1 MKFLPAI
8 ILLMSFAPCLLF
20 SQVKHDY
27 FWPFGNGKIL
37 VWGPYIQGGS
47 MLDFNTSPPTITL
60 HDFVTDYPFASIAD
74 KEGHLVAFTDGC
86 RIANRNK
93 ELMLNG
99 DTLNPGKVYNVYC
112 NLPSF
117 YPVVQPCIF
126 LPRPGSDSNYYLFHL
141 RSDNYYYNP
150 MNLLYS
156 EIDARGDNGNGA
168 VVRKNIEVLSDSIY
182 LGSFVTATKHANGR
196 DWWVVVTRRFHSDM
210 HVTLVTADT
219 VQYMGMQDVGFTEVD
234 SAYCCN
240 QTRFT
245 QDGSRL
251 FRNHP
256 GGMLILDFDR
266 CSGTFSNPVYWDY
279 TSMPSGTGGVAFSY
293 DNRFLYLC
301 SGTIIQQ
308 YDLNAPNILASR
320 EIVAEYDGFEI
331 LSPTNF
337 FHAQLGPDGKI
348 YVLTTGNNNILHV
361 IHHPN
366 KKGLSCMV
374 EQRGVTL
381 PGLGSFFEPNF
392 PNYRLGPIDGS
403 PCDTLGIDNLPVA
416 HFRPDVV
423 DTLAPQLMEFTD
435 LSYYE
440 PATWH
445 WDFGDG
451 ATSQDTSPVHL
462 YQAPG
467 VYSVCLTVCNAN
479 ACDTACQEIEVKA
492 LSSTKDQAVEEEW
505 SLYPNPAGET
515 LHLQTETAIET
526 LRIFD
531 ATGREMHS
539 FSVTQSKEGA
549 TVQIRQLPG
558 GMYYLVLRSKDEV
571 WSGKFVKR

>member
-1 MKFLPAI
+1 
-8 ILLMSFAPCLLF
+8 MSFAPFLLF

-27 FWPFGNGKIL
+27 FWPCGNGKIIPWNGS
-37 VWGPYIQGGS
+37 VFGGS
-47 MLDFNTSPPTITL
+47 MLDFNTAPPTITL
-60 HDFVTDYPFASIAD
+60 HDFVTDYPFASISD
-74 KEGHLVAFTDGC
+74 KDGHLVAFTDGC

-99 DTLNPGKVYNVYC
+99 DTLSPGKVYKVYC
-112 NLPSF
+112 NLPYF
-117 YPVVQPCIF
+117 YPVIQPCIF
-126 LPRPGSDSNYYLFHL
+126 LPKPGSDSNYYLFHL
-141 RSDNYYYNP
+141 RSDNFYYSP

-156 EIDARGDNGNGA
+156 EIDVRGDNGNGA
-168 VVRKNIEVLSDSIY
+168 VVRKNMEVLSDSIY

-251 FRNHP
+251 FRSHP

-266 CSGTFSNPVYWDY
+266 CSGTFSNPVYWNYD
-279 TSMPSGTGGVAFSY
+279 TMPSLSGGVSMSY
-293 DNRFLYLC
+293 NNRFLYLTTGGEI
-301 SGTIIQQ
+301 SQL
-308 YDLNAPNILASR
+308 DLTASDLLGSR
-320 EIVAEYDGFEI
+320 VVVATYDGFM
-331 LSPTNF
+331 SPEPTYF
-337 FHAQLGPDGKI
+337 FHAQLAPDGKI
-348 YVLTTGNNNILHV
+348 YIHTTTNNDILHV
-361 IHHPN
+361 IHHPD
-366 KKGLSCMV
+366 KKGLACKV
-374 EQRGVTL
+374 EQHGIKLPARG
-381 PGLGSFFEPNF
+381 SDFEPNF
-392 PNYRLGPIDGS
+392 PNYRLGPLDGS
-403 PCDTLGIDNLPVA
+403 PCDTLGINNLPVA

-423 DTLAPQLMEFTD
+423 DTLAPQLFEFTD

-451 ATSQDTSPVHL
+451 TTNQDTSPVHL
-462 YQAPG
+462 YTAPG
-467 VYSVCLTVCNAN
+467 IYTVCLTVCNAN

-492 LSSTKDQAVEEEW
+492 VSNTTYQADQDQW
-505 SLYPNPAGET
+505 QLYPNPAGEI
-515 LHLQTETAIET
+515 LHLQPETPIET
-526 LRIFD
+526 IQIFD
-531 ATGREMHS
+531 ATGREMRS
-539 FSVTQSKEGA
+539 LSVTPSNEGI
-549 TVQIRQLPG
+549 TVHIRQLPG
-558 GMYYLVLRSKDEV
+558 GLYYLVLRLKDRV

>member
-1 MKFLPAI
+1 
-8 ILLMSFAPCLLF
+8 
-20 SQVKHDY
+20 
-27 FWPFGNGKIL
+27 
-37 VWGPYIQGGS
+37 
-47 MLDFNTSPPTITL
+47 
-60 HDFVTDYPFASIAD
+60 
-74 KEGHLVAFTDGC
+74 
-86 RIANRNK
+86 
-93 ELMLNG
+93 
-99 DTLNPGKVYNVYC
+99 
-112 NLPSF
+112 
-117 YPVVQPCIF
+117 
-126 LPRPGSDSNYYLFHL
+126 
-141 RSDNYYYNP
+141 

-156 EIDARGDNGNGA
+156 VIDVRGDNGNGA
-168 VVRKNIEVLSDSIY
+168 VVRKNVELLSDSIY
-182 LGSFVTATKHANGR
+182 LGQFVTATKHANGR
-196 DWWVVVTRRFHSDM
+196 DWWVVVTRTFHSEM

-234 SAYCCN
+234 YRYCCN

-245 QDGSRL
+245 PDGSRF

-256 GGMLILDFDR
+256 GGMLMLDFDR
-266 CSGTFSNPVYWDY
+266 CSGMFSNPVYWDY
-279 TSMPSGTGGVAFSY
+279 NTMPSGSGGVSISHN
-293 DNRFLYLC
+293 NRFLYLTTGG
-301 SGTIIQQ
+301 SIHQL
-308 YDLNAPNILASR
+308 DLKATDILSSR
-320 EIVAEYDGFEI
+320 VIVAEYDGFM
-331 LSPTNF
+331 SPEPTFF

-348 YVLTTGNNNILHV
+348 YILTTTNNDILHV
-361 IHHPN
+361 IHHPD
-366 KKGLSCMV
+366 KKGIACNV
-374 EQRGVTL
+374 EQHGIKL
-381 PGLGSFFEPNF
+381 PARGSFFEPNF

-416 HFRPDVV
+416 HFRLDVV

-467 VYSVCLTVCNAN
+467 LYSVCLTVCNAN

-492 LSSTKDQAVEEEW
+492 LSSTTYQAVEEEW

-558 GMYYLVLRSKDEV
+558 GLYYLVLRSKEKV